1 MRALVLSDLHLDFRK
16 FSPVHKGKRIDDG
29 VDVVVL
35 AGDIHEGVQ
44 GIRWARETFPTKEVI
59 YVAGNH
65 EFYDNNIT
73 ALPKYLREVAARM
86 GVHYLERE
94 SVEIKGVRFLGTT
107 LWSDF
112 KFFGIEMIEEAM
124 SSSSMYMNDFKCIHT
139 SQGFEREVSGSI
151 RQRLF
156 RPEDASAEF
165 ATNVAWLE
173 EQLDVGDPSRQVVVS
188 HHAPHP
194 LSVEIRYINDLTTAC
209 YVSDLERL
217 MGKAKFWVHG
227 HMHSSSRY
235 HVDGTDV
242 IANPRGYGRWD
253 GSDENPFFEP
263 DLVIEI

>member
-35 AGDIHEGVQ
+35 AGDINEGVQ

-59 YVAGNH
+59 YIAGNH
-65 EFYDNNIT
+65 EYYDNNIT
-73 ALPKYLREVAARM
+73 ALPQYLREVAQRM
-86 GVHYLERE
+86 GVHYLERDT
-94 SVEIKGVRFLGTT
+94 VEIKGVRFVGTT

-112 KFFGIEMIEEAM
+112 EFFGVEKKEESIAE
-124 SSSSMYMNDFKCIHT
+124 SLRYMNDFRCIQT
-139 SQGFEREVSGSI
+139 SKGFEREESGSI

-156 RPEDASAEF
+156 APEDAMAEF
-165 ATNVAWLE
+165 RLNVAWLE
-173 EQLDVGDPSRQVVVS
+173 SELEFGKPARTVVVT
-188 HHAPHP
+188 HHAPHS
-194 LSVEIRYINDLTTAC
+194 LSVEIRYINDLTTSC

-217 MGKAKFWVHG
+217 MGKAKYWIHG

-242 IANPRGYGRWD
+242 IANPRGYARWD
-253 GSDENPFFEP
+253 GSNENPFFEP

>member
-16 FSPVHKGKRIDDG
+16 FSPLHKGKRIDDG

-35 AGDIHEGVQ
+35 AGDINEGVQ
-44 GIRWARETFPTKEVI
+44 GIRWARETFPTKEIV
-59 YVAGNH
+59 YVNGNH

-73 ALPKYLREVAARM
+73 FLPEYLREVAGRM
-86 GVHYLERE
+86 GVHYLDRDA
-94 SVEIKGVRFLGTT
+94 VEIRGVRFLGTT

-112 KFFGIEMIEEAM
+112 EFFGAEKMEE
-124 SSSSMYMNDFKCIHT
+124 SMAESLKYMNDFKCIRT
-139 SQGFEREVSGSI
+139 SKDFVREEAGSV

-156 RPEDASAEF
+156 SPDDAKAEF
-165 ATNVAWLE
+165 KVNVAWLE
-173 EQLDVGDPSRQVVVS
+173 SQLLLGEPESTVVVT
-188 HHAPHP
+188 HHAPHS
-194 LSVEIRYINDLTTAC
+194 LSVEIRYINDLTTSC

-217 MGKAKFWVHG
+217 MGKAKYWIHG

-242 IANPRGYGRWD
+242 ISNPRGYARWD
-253 GSDENPFFEP
+253 GSNENPFFEP